1 MAVAK
6 ETAQVE
12 NDRQV
17 TRRVPEPQAGQ
28 NPELEEASR
37 RLELARERLLS
48 AAVAFC
54 DGAISAGQLKAVR
67 EFLREQEVQLS
78 QLTQKHIPPFTPPPG
93 SSEPQDV
100 EAEPAPVPEPEEAP
114 ALTADLL
121 GKIDPEIADR
131 LTALDR
137 KMARLEHDLTQGQVN
152 ASQYQAIR
160 RHYVQQREIAIK
172 LHQANPQSDR
182 WRVVLEEGK
191 TSFLLQLNEAVCRGY
206 ALYDVRTRKRIFLQ
220 GVMDRGAEET
230 MPLMGTFGAPVHRPG
245 ATRMLATQ
253 TEDGTALLLI
263 PGQHTAALVMF
274 SQDPPGWQVRA
285 VREVHRNFE
294 IANTAALARG
304 ERKALVFPDLSR
316 IVKG

>member
-1 MAVAK
+1 MSVEK
-6 ETAQVE
+6 DIAQVE
-12 NDRQV
+12 TER
-17 TRRVPEPQAGQ
+17 QAGERDAEALPGRH
-28 NPELEEASR
+28 PEVEQASR
-37 RLELARERLLS
+37 RLEVARERLLS
-48 AAVAFC
+48 AAIAFC

-67 EFLREQEVQLS
+67 EFLREQEAQLS
-78 QLTQKHIPPFTPPPG
+78 QIALKHTPPFAAPQSPVRPP
-93 SSEPQDV
+93 EPDTA
-100 EAEPAPVPEPEEAP
+100 EANEPEEP
-114 ALTADLL
+114 VVLTAELL
-121 GKIDPEIADR
+121 QEIDPEVAER

-137 KMARLEHDLTQGQVN
+137 KMARLEHDFSQGQVN

-206 ALYDVRTRKRIFLQ
+206 ALYDIRSRKRIFLQ
-220 GVMDRGAEET
+220 GLMDRGAEET
-230 MPLMGTFGAPVHRPG
+230 MPLMGSFGAPTHRPG

-263 PGQHTAALVMF
+263 PGQYTAALVMF

-294 IANTAALARG
+294 AANSAALARG
-304 ERKALVFPDLSR
+304 ERRVLVFPDVSR
-316 IVKG
+316 IVKA

>member
-12 NDRQV
+12 TGRQV
-17 TRRVPEPQAGQ
+17 SRRAPEPPAAQA
-28 NPELEEASR
+28 PEIEEASR
-37 RLELARERLLS
+37 RLELARERLIT

-67 EFLREQEVQLS
+67 EFLREQENQVSQLS
-78 QLTQKHIPPFTPPPG
+78 LKHTPPFTPPPG
-93 SSEPQDV
+93 
-100 EAEPAPVPEPEEAP
+100 AAEPEEVEAP
-114 ALTADLL
+114 APPEAVEPTVETAALL
-121 GKIDPEIADR
+121 QEIDPEIADR

-137 KMARLEHDLTQGQVN
+137 KMARLEHDFSQGQVN
-152 ASQYQAIR
+152 TSQYQAIR

-230 MPLMGTFGAPVHRPG
+230 MPLMGTFGAPTHRPG

-294 IANTAALARG
+294 IANSAALARG
-304 ERKALVFPDLSR
+304 ERRVLVFPDVSR

>member
-1 MAVAK
+1 MK

-12 NDRQV
+12 AERQ
-17 TRRVPEPQAGQ
+17 TARRAAEPQAALP
-28 NPELEEASR
+28 PELEEATR
-37 RLELARERLLS
+37 RMELARERLLS
-48 AAVAFC
+48 AALAFC

-67 EFLREQEVQLS
+67 EFLREQEQQLAKI
-78 QLTQKHIPPFTPPPG
+78 TPKHTPPFTPPP
-93 SSEPQDV
+93 SAAQPQEQEVEVQPPVEDEEP
-100 EAEPAPVPEPEEAP
+100 PV
-114 ALTADLL
+114 LTASLL
-121 GKIDPEIADR
+121 QEIDPEVADR

-137 KMARLEHDLTQGQVN
+137 KMSRLEQDFSQGQVN
-152 ASQYQAIR
+152 TSQYQAIR
-160 RHYVQQREIAIK
+160 RHYIQQRDIALK

-230 MPLMGTFGAPVHRPG
+230 MPLMGTFGAPTHRPG

-263 PGQHTAALVMF
+263 PGQHTAALIMF

-285 VREVHRNFE
+285 VREIHRNFE
-294 IANTAALARG
+294 TANSAALARG
-304 ERKALVFPDLSR
+304 ERKALLFPDVSR
-316 IVKG
+316 IVKS